1 MKVLPVIPWQFYRSN
16 RAESAPPAQREVVAE
31 ENIMAEANPY
41 LPRHLI
47 PELVEA
53 LETAR
58 IVNLIGPWQV
68 GKTTLVRDVFGA
80 GTFITLDDTATLQA
94 LEADPVGQLES
105 LTANLG
111 DAPLII
117 DEAQRSKAL
126 ALAIKSIVDAN
137 RRKGQFVLTGSSNVF
152 TTAAV
157 ADSLAGRMRTIK
169 LWPLTVSESE
179 QRPVSHLLDWAVGHD
194 VKLEQLG
201 QPQKLSRNEYI
212 DLVLAGGYLGTR
224 DLALRPR
231 QRQYRDYVDAVV
243 DRDAADVL
251 RIRKTDQLGR
261 LIDQMAVRT
270 AEELNV
276 SELAKILA
284 IKRNT
289 VDQYLDV
296 LIRLSLII
304 KLGAWSAGESK
315 REIKNAKFH
324 FVDTGVACALRR
336 FNALT
341 FAAGA
346 NPTALGGILE
356 SFVFNELL
364 RAAPLQNSDFRLYH
378 WRSADRRE
386 IDIVVDGGSNLVGI
400 EIKSLAMVGNDDF
413 KHLDWFAKDGPGRT
427 RPFTG
432 IVFYLGENKLS
443 FGDRRFALPVSILW
457 SDVDQKTKRTS

>member
-1 MKVLPVIPWQFYRSN
+1 
-16 RAESAPPAQREVVAE
+16 
-31 ENIMAEANPY
+31 MAEADPY
-41 LPRHLI
+41 LPRHLS
-47 PELVEA
+47 PELEEA

-58 IVNLIGPWQV
+58 IVNLIGPRQV
-68 GKTTLVRDVFGA
+68 GKTTLVRDLFKAGA
-80 GTFITLDDTATLQA
+80 FITLDDAATLHA
-94 LEADPVGQLES
+94 VEADPAGQLAS
-105 LTANLG
+105 LTADLG

-126 ALAIKSIVDAN
+126 ALAIKSIVDAK

-169 LWPLTVSESE
+169 LWPLTVSEVE
-179 QRPVSHLLDWAVGHD
+179 QRPVSHLLDWAVGRD

-201 QPQKLSRNEYI
+201 QPEKLSRNQYI
-212 DLVLAGGYLGTR
+212 DLVMAGGYPGMR

-243 DRDAADVL
+243 DRDVADIL
-251 RIRKTDQLGR
+251 RIRKTDQLRR
-261 LIDQMAVRT
+261 LIDQMAART
-270 AEELNV
+270 ADEINV
-276 SELAKILA
+276 SELANILA
-284 IKRNT
+284 IRRET

-296 LIRLSLII
+296 LMRLSLII

-315 REIKNAKFH
+315 REIRNAKFH

-336 FNALT
+336 FNAST

-364 RAAPLQNSDFRLYH
+364 RAVPLQNGDFRLYH

-386 IDIVVDGGSNLVGI
+386 IDIVVDGGPNLIGV
-400 EIKSLAMVGNDDF
+400 EVKSSATVGNDDF
-413 KHLDWFAKDGPGRT
+413 KHLDWFAKEGPGRT
-427 RPFTG
+427 RSFTR

-443 FGDRRFALPVSILW
+443 FGDRRVALPVSILW
-457 SDVDQKTKRTS
+457 SEIDRKKKRDR